1 MSSLLL
7 HMPAKMGKVIDLG
20 GSKVDLGFFFFFFF
34 FALEVHSC
42 QDLKSP
48 SSAYNL
54 INMESWMCCLS
65 EVTFSCPSVEK
76 GLLGHSLYFK

>member
-20 GSKVDLGFFFFFFF
+20 GSKVDLGFFFF

-76 GLLGHSLYFK
+76 GLLGHTLYFK